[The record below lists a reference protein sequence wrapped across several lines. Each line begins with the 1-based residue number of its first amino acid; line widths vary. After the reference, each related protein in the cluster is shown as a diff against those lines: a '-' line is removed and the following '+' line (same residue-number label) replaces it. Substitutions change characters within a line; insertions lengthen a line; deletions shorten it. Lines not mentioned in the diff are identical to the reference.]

1 MAKTPVKQGNDPQ
14 FNCKAAFHIKHPDKA
29 NVVAQVRKALIISEF
44 LLQSQIEL
52 RNGLQRAKTLFI
64 ANSEYYFL
72 KPFLKGK
79 ILRSSERGVNSILTT
94 ILRF

>member
-1 MAKTPVKQGNDPQ
+1 MVLLVGRVYLPTGPRNQGCLLHFVGYN
-14 FNCKAAFHIKHPDKA
+14 FGNFVLKLCDKD
-29 NVVAQVRKALIISEF
+29 NWTLLEF
-44 LLQSQIEL
+44 KLVLLA
-52 RNGLQRAKTLFI
+52 G
-64 ANSEYYFL
+64 FL

>member
-1 MAKTPVKQGNDPQ
+1 MKIVLKEGRGSQLSDRHKPATVKYIDSVSKNGHFPVY
-14 FNCKAAFHIKHPDKA
+14 
-29 NVVAQVRKALIISEF
+29 L
-44 LLQSQIEL
+44 
-52 RNGLQRAKTLFI
+52 
-64 ANSEYYFL
+64 YFL

>member
-1 MAKTPVKQGNDPQ
+1 MMGMLMRSV
-14 FNCKAAFHIKHPDKA
+14 
-29 NVVAQVRKALIISEF
+29 SEV
-44 LLQSQIEL
+44 
-52 RNGLQRAKTLFI
+52 
-64 ANSEYYFL
+64 YFL

>member
-1 MAKTPVKQGNDPQ
+1 MRSTRDTFQ
-14 FNCKAAFHIKHPDKA
+14 FGPEC
-29 NVVAQVRKALIISEF
+29 VARGFQ
-44 LLQSQIEL
+44 
-52 RNGLQRAKTLFI
+52 TLFI
-64 ANSEYYFL
+64 MREEGVKLIKTSGIDPIRYYDIFDNFL

>member
-1 MAKTPVKQGNDPQ
+1 MIRQLKQNNFLSDYYDLSLEVDRAKHFVFDFILVLRVCLVFTLD
-14 FNCKAAFHIKHPDKA
+14 NC
-29 NVVAQVRKALIISEF
+29 VL
-44 LLQSQIEL
+44 
-52 RNGLQRAKTLFI
+52 NGLC
-64 ANSEYYFL
+64 FL

>member
-1 MAKTPVKQGNDPQ
+1 MHGYLKPFFYLKNM
-14 FNCKAAFHIKHPDKA
+14 C
-29 NVVAQVRKALIISEF
+29 
-44 LLQSQIEL
+44 LLSYCEC
-52 RNGLQRAKTLFI
+52 
-64 ANSEYYFL
+64 FL